1 MKREAAMVVTSAEEF
16 LALLEKSGLLI
27 PAQLIQVRS
36 TVAADENAKTLARNL
51 AHRNLITRWQAAQ
64 LLAGRSSF
72 YLGKYRLIELLGRGG
87 LGSAFLAEHV
97 TMNRRVVLKVISR
110 QVSTDP
116 TLLER
121 FLVAA
126 RAVAAL
132 DHPNIVHAYS
142 IDNEFERYFLVMEF
156 FEGVDLQ
163 HLVTKDGPLDCERAV
178 AYIRQ
183 AADGLDY
190 AHQRN
195 MIHGNLKAS
204 HLLVNAQ
211 GVLKIL
217 DLGLAGLSAGESTTA
232 AEGPRASTSFE
243 TLAAAQAMMS
253 PDLALSADLYA
264 LGCAL
269 YFLLTSQPPQGQVRP
284 TDAAKQ
290 LTSEPPDVRLPR
302 PDVPP
307 ALAAICRK
315 MMAKKPEDGYPTAA
329 AVSLALAQWQES
341 MPRLKRAMPPAKPL
355 EEP

>member
-1 MKREAAMVVTSAEEF
+1 MAVTSAEEF

-27 PAQLIQVRS
+27 PAQLLQARS
-36 TVAADENAKTLARNL
+36 TVAADEDPRTIARNL
-51 AHRNLITRWQAAQ
+51 AHQNLITRWQAGQ
-64 LLAGRSSF
+64 MLAGRCSF

-142 IDNEFERYFLVMEF
+142 IDNEFDRYFLVMEYV
-156 FEGVDLQ
+156 EGVDLQ

-178 AYIRQ
+178 TYIRQ

-195 MIHGNLKAS
+195 MIHGNLKPS

-211 GVLKIL
+211 GILKIL

-253 PDLALSADLYA
+253 PDMALSADLYA
-264 LGCAL
+264 LGCTL
-269 YFLLTSQPPQGQVRP
+269 YFLLTGQSPHVP
-284 TDAAKQ
+284 VPLTDAAEQ
-290 LTSEPPDVRLPR
+290 PASEPPDIAQVRPE
-302 PDVPP
+302 VPS
-307 ALAAICRK
+307 ALAAICHKLMARK
-315 MMAKKPEDGYPTAA
+315 PADGYSTAA
-329 AVSLALAQWQES
+329 AASLALAQWQAS
-341 MPRLKRAMPPAKPL
+341 LPRPKRATPLPVAKPL